1 MVHLYF
7 FFFFFYQMGLTMQ
20 ADWLALTYLD
30 TPAVKSDVSTE
41 GDEIFFCVFSCH
53 CEHLYEEHP

>member
-1 MVHLYF
+1 
-7 FFFFFYQMGLTMQ
+7 MQ